1 MAKKQKVVIDT
12 NALLQMLGRFSKY
25 HILWNM
31 FLEEEY
37 VLCVSNEI
45 LLEYEEIL
53 TQKASPKTPG
63 YFFNVIEFSENVI
76 RKDPFFKLGL
86 IKKDYDDNK
95 FVDCAFASQA
105 DYIVSD
111 DTHFDELRSVKFPKI
126 TVKTLDQFHS
136 KMLKDL
142 GKL

>member
-1 MAKKQKVVIDT
+1 MAKKQKVVI
-12 NALLQMLGRFSKY
+12 
-25 HILWNM
+25 
-31 FLEEEY
+31 
-37 VLCVSNEI
+37 
-45 LLEYEEIL
+45 
-53 TQKASPKTPG
+53 
-63 YFFNVIEFSENVI
+63 EFSENVV

-111 DTHFDELRSVKFPKI
+111 DTHFDELRSIKFPKI

-136 KMLKDL
+136 EMLKDL